1 MVALLNIAID
11 RFSDVCAY
19 NNLLYIEISIIYY
32 ISIEYILFFYYVFW
46 EQKLN
51 EHNLYDTSYI
61 WVKIYIL
68 NRFIFIIMNICI
80 RGEARTLLRFCE
92 LVF

>member
-32 ISIEYILFFYYVFW
+32 IAIEYILFFIISYW
-46 EQKLN
+46 QQKLN
-51 EHNLYDTSYI
+51 EYNLYDISYI
-61 WVKIYIL
+61 LSKNIY
-68 NRFIFIIMNICI
+68 FK
-80 RGEARTLLRFCE
+80 
-92 LVF
+92 